1 MNSDYSTSP
10 RWVRFLAAL
19 TASAVTGALFGAVVL
34 GLAGGEGWSL
44 FAQNDDGAAPVAV
57 RPA

>member
-10 RWVRFLAAL
+10 RWVRLLAAL
-19 TASAVTGALFGAVVL
+19 TASVVTGTLFGAVAF
-34 GLAGGEGWSL
+34 GLAGDEGWSVL
-44 FAQNDDGAAPVAV
+44 AQHDDGAAQVAV